1 MVSGRAFAQQKS
13 DFRPL
18 FVVMQQRIATTTLRP
33 QSVQELFGVVGSFI
47 FGVGLLIRRD
57 APQLAVDLA
66 SEVASSV

>member
-1 MVSGRAFAQQKS
+1 
-13 DFRPL
+13 
-18 FVVMQQRIATTTLRP
+18 
-33 QSVQELFGVVGSFI
+33 LFGVVGSLI